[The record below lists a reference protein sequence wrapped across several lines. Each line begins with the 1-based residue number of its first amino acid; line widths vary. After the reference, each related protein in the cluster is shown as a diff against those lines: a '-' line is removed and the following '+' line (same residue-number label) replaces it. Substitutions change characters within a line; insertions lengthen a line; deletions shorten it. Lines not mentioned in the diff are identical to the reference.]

1 MIVSNA
7 SPLIYLAKV
16 GKLELLKIFGEVVIP
31 EEVKVEVVDK
41 GKELEKAD
49 AYVVER
55 AIEEGW
61 IKVLKTEL
69 IDIPIKLH
77 PGERAVLSLAK
88 TLGVKEVLVDE
99 KPARFV
105 AKLLG
110 LKPRGTIFVL
120 LKALEGGLIDFDE
133 FLDTLDEL
141 IRHGFRIKE
150 DVIIEA
156 IRKAKELQN
165 YPHPEQ

>member
-1 MIVSNA
+1 M
-7 SPLIYLAKV
+7 
-16 GKLELLKIFGEVVIP
+16 
-31 EEVKVEVVDK
+31 
-41 GKELEKAD
+41 
-49 AYVVER
+49 
-55 AIEEGW
+55 
-61 IKVLKTEL
+61 
-69 IDIPIKLH
+69 
-77 PGERAVLSLAK
+77 
-88 TLGVKEVLVDE
+88 KEVLVDE

-156 IRKAKELQN
+156 IRKAKELQK
-165 YPHPEQ
+165 